1 MINYLLNS
9 LAYLTRV
16 ARIYIAVLTVGNAVE
31 KRLLPRCS
39 APHRSINEYGQ
50 YNCVLIELECH
61 KLTLRLITE
70 QFSSQ
75 KRAFSVP

>member
-1 MINYLLNS
+1 MFGSESRQIQNEEVWSECHMINYLLNS

-50 YNCVLIELECH
+50 
-61 KLTLRLITE
+61 
-70 QFSSQ
+70 
-75 KRAFSVP
+75 

>member
-50 YNCVLIELECH
+50 
-61 KLTLRLITE
+61 
-70 QFSSQ
+70 
-75 KRAFSVP
+75 